1 MEEDVETKA
10 KVKDE
15 DDEDEDIYHSPKVL
29 FRLAVWSNI
38 LAWVVVIIEIVLFG
52 IKVYFNFFV
61 NAQPGTP
68 PLYIAANLISYLSPL
83 LAGVAW
89 FILLK
94 AVSEVIYL
102 LVDIYEKP

>member
-1 MEEDVETKA
+1 MEEEAQAKA
-10 KVKDE
+10 VDE
-15 DDEDEDIYHSPKVL
+15 EEEDNEDIYHSPKVL

-52 IKVYFNFFV
+52 IKIYFNFFV

-68 PLYIAANLISYLSPL
+68 ALYTAANLVSYLSPL

-89 FILLK
+89 FVVLK
-94 AVSEVIYL
+94 AISEGIYL

>member
-1 MEEDVETKA
+1 MAEEMETKA
-10 KVKDE
+10 KDE
-15 DDEDEDIYHSPKVL
+15 VEEEEDEDVYHSQKVL

-38 LAWVVVIIEIVLFG
+38 LAWVVLVIEIVLFG

-68 PLYIAANLISYLSPL
+68 PLYTAANLISYLSPL
-83 LAGVAW
+83 FAGVAW
-89 FILLK
+89 FVILK